1 MKLELGQEYKRTELH
16 KFFGGQTQG
25 GISTPSNSNYVFII
39 AYKKSGKDFGYE
51 DGWDVERNFYFYT
64 GEGQVNDMQ
73 MIRGNKA
80 IKDHKENDKKILL
93 FQETKETYIKL
104 EAELIFI
111 DFEYIQTIDR
121 EGNNRRAI
129 QFRLQSIDSKLTPK
143 STNKTKDHQE
153 IYIPPNETERKGLVT
168 TRVGQGKYRRDLIQ
182 KFEGKCAVTKTNI
195 IEILIASHIVPWRE
209 SNDKERTDKDNG
221 ILLSPLYDALFDK
234 HLISFQEDGK
244 ILISKSIT
252 DKRLIALI
260 DKNASIDISEGMK
273 KYLQRHRALFR

>member
-51 DGWDVERNFYFYT
+51 DGWDMERNFYFYT
-64 GEGQVNDMQ
+64 GEGQVNDMR

-80 IKDHKENDKKILL
+80 IKDHKKNDKKILL

-143 STNKTKDHQE
+143 SKNKTKDHRE

-260 DKNASIDISEGMK
+260 DKNASIDVSEGMK